1 MVKTSLYRC
10 LLDVAQTALLIIQ
23 SDGTPLEANKAAC
36 KLFGYTE
43 KEFKALGQ
51 KGLHTLTGLSPDIFQ
66 QKPTNG
72 ILVKK
77 STGIR
82 KNNNQF
88 AAEITLYIDTDDSN
102 YAVLVKDISE
112 YKVNGLQLEGL
123 PGEMQKTPKQEADSR
138 AIMKNVLN
146 NITDGFIIID
156 RNWDILFW
164 NKAAETIL
172 GKNET
177 DLLGKNIWEEFPEL
191 EVLKLHKNYQILL
204 EEKKSIRFREY
215 FPSYK
220 VWADVSVYPSEHTIS
235 VYFKDVTEVKNLQT
249 LQKLEREVL
258 EMNAK
263 QDIPFEKAL
272 DFYLLELEKLHPG
285 MNCSVLRLQGNQLF
299 NWSSPSLPQRYTQAI
314 NGALI
319 GENQGSCGTAAYL
332 MEKVVVADI
341 SRDFRWAEYKHLA
354 LREGLKACWSFPI
367 IDSANNIMGTFAIYY
382 NRIKTPTPEE
392 ESTLERAKNLLTII
406 IENKLSLEAVK
417 ESNRSYDL
425 VALATNDAI
434 WDWDLTTNKVVRTG
448 MGLKILFGYE
458 QAEADA
464 DLDFWMK
471 RVHPDD
477 KKWVITKQREF
488 LDNPVNQYW
497 EEEYR
502 FRKINGEYAY
512 VFDRGYIIRNE
523 EGKAIRMIGATRDI
537 TERKQNEALLLELNN
552 KLKQRADEL
561 AASNVE
567 LERFAYIASHD
578 MQEPLR
584 MISSFLQLFRKKY
597 EGQLDETAEQY
608 IHYAVDGA
616 DRMKR
621 LIKDLLE
628 YSKVG
633 SSKENYEEVNTYNL
647 VNEVV
652 NVFLDRLEEMKG
664 VITIDNLPQVLANK
678 TQLFQLFQN
687 LIGNALK
694 YAGNEPP
701 RILIQGVEAS
711 DHYQFSIR
719 DNGIGIKPVFF
730 EKIFVL
736 FQRLHHKNE
745 YGGTGIGLAVCKKIV
760 ERHKGRI
767 WLESE
772 PGKGSCFY
780 FTISKLLEDPV
791 FM

>member
-23 SDGTPLEANKAAC
+23 SDGTLLEANNAAC

-43 KEFKALGQ
+43 EEFRALGQ
-51 KGLHTLTGLSPDIFQ
+51 KGLHTLTGLTTDTFQ
-66 QKPTNG
+66 QNHTNG
-72 ILVKK
+72 VLVKK

-88 AAEITLYIDTDDSN
+88 AAEITLYIETDDSN
-102 YAVLVKDISE
+102 CAVSVKDISE
-112 YKVNGLQLEGL
+112 FKANGLQLEGL
-123 PGEMQKTPKQEADSR
+123 PGEMQKTPGQKADSR

-156 RNWDILFW
+156 RNWGILFW
-164 NKAAETIL
+164 NNAAETIL
-172 GKNET
+172 GKKES
-177 DLLGKNIWEEFPEL
+177 DLLGKNIWDEFPEL
-191 EVLKLHKNYQILL
+191 EVLKLHPNYQVLL
-204 EEKKSIRFREY
+204 NEKKSIRFREY
-215 FPSYK
+215 FPAYK

-235 VYFKDVTEVKNLQT
+235 VYFKDVTEVKNLQS

-263 QDIPFEKAL
+263 QEIPFEKAL
-272 DFYLLELEKLHPG
+272 DFYLSELEKLHPG
-285 MNCSVLRLQGNQLF
+285 MICSVLKLNGNQLF
-299 NWSSPSLPQRYTQAI
+299 NWSSPSLPKRYTQAI
-314 NGALI
+314 DGVRI
-319 GENQGSCGTAAYL
+319 GKNTGSCGTAAFL
-332 MEKVVVADI
+332 KEKVVVTDI
-341 SRDFRWAEYKHLA
+341 SRDIRWADYKHLA

-367 IDSANNIMGTFAIYY
+367 FDSTNNILGTFALYY

-434 WDWDLTTNKVVRTG
+434 WDWDLTTNIVVRTG
-448 MGLKILFGYE
+448 KGLKILFGYE
-458 QAEADA
+458 PAEADT

-471 RVHPDD
+471 RVHPDE
-477 KKWVITKQREF
+477 KTSVVSKQKAYLE
-488 LDNPVNQYW
+488 NPVNQYW
-497 EEEYR
+497 EDEYR
-502 FRKINGEYAY
+502 FRKINGEYAF

-523 EGKAIRMIGATRDI
+523 DGKAIRMIGATRDI

-584 MISSFLQLFRKKY
+584 MISSFLQLFKKKY
-597 EGQLDETAEQY
+597 EDQLDETAEQY

-633 SSKENYEEVNTYNL
+633 SNKENFEEVNTYNL

-664 VITIDNLPQVLANK
+664 VITIGNLPQVLANK

-701 RILIQGVEAS
+701 RISIHCNEAP
-711 DHYQFSIR
+711 DYFQFSIQ

-780 FTISKLLEDPV
+780 FTISKLLEDSV